1 MLGVEIVDVVDELVE
16 GELLVLKEE
25 EEGVATEVDVEVE
38 MRDVEDEE
46 DVGVR
51 VLLVWEVV
59 IMDDVVDLR
68 RRIEEPTATTKI
80 IMMIITAAD
89 LAMADVDTWI
99 SNLSRQEQE
108 I

>member
-1 MLGVEIVDVVDELVE
+1 MEIVDVVDELVE